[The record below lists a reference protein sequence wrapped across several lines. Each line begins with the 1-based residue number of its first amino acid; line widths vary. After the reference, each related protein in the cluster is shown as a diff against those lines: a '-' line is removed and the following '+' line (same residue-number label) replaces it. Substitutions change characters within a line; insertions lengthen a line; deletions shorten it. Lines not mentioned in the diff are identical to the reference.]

1 MAKKDKDI
9 NKIIELAGK
18 SISPIQTDDKSVTT
32 KSPKE
37 LRQERRDAIRE
48 QRDVINYTKDLRKKD
63 EYFAGDN
70 FINTAKQNIKTIK
83 DNAKEELKAYNTK
96 VKNDRI
102 ARQKGYADEAVGLVA
117 DWMERTGQDN
127 IDKQSLA
134 TVLSPKQLWYF
145 QKFNNKGSNFGSALG
160 GREFFGELNNNTV
173 SSINQMAKERL
184 GAKQQQEKD
193 ARNSDE
199 ALKTSKGDD
208 MIVGNVTISNKK
220 INEMKD
226 WGDGI
231 TDVNAISPEKVQ
243 QLYEK
248 LESYGVAV
256 PKEPVLDEQGNA
268 VVDENN
274 SPVMQYAIGN
284 DNYTIDTILDELDD
298 EGDMVLEALG
308 FRDSQTNRLAVPHHR
323 TYEEILADRQR
334 AQDELRYAN
343 EQKALQRQQARLGL
357 ADLAAGIGDMIKAS
371 GGAIVTP
378 RDYRA
383 MYDSLTEQQKTNY
396 NNYLARMDAL
406 KAEQKAKQ
414 KEAAEQARQ
423 ERLLKEQRLYNEQL
437 QQRQWAHDED
447 VLEQKHQN
455 KLAEIKARG
464 TQKIKEIGERY
475 NNQINKFNNAGAIVF
490 DGIDYTFDKAR
501 NTNVISAI
509 LPIVRKYFTE
519 ENGYLGMLSGIEE
532 SVMSEWGKFYET
544 SRMVLGAL
552 GDFRNEFSDDDR
564 ENIVRVLTE
573 YSNSRKIANAPK
585 WEETTITQFSSEQ
598 MYRNKETGE
607 KVSKSEWDTYRPS
620 KKELYEPVTA

>member
-9 NKIIELAGK
+9 DKIIESAGK
-18 SISPIQTDDKSVTT
+18 RISPIQTDDESVTT

-63 EYFAGDN
+63 EYFAGDSY
-70 FINTAKQNIKTIK
+70 INTAKQNIKTIK
-83 DNAKEELKAYNTK
+83 DNAKEELKVYNTK

-102 ARQKGYADEAVGLVA
+102 ARQQGYADEAVGLVA

-127 IDKQSLA
+127 IDEQSLA

-145 QKFNNKGSNFGSALG
+145 QKFNNKGSNWGNTLG

-173 SSINQMAKERL
+173 SSINQKAKERL
-184 GAKQQQEKD
+184 GAKQQQEKE
-193 ARNSDE
+193 ARSDDDP
-199 ALKTSKGDD
+199 LKTSTGAEMK
-208 MIVGNVTISNKK
+208 IGNVAISNKK

-256 PKEPVLDEQGNA
+256 PKEQVLDEQGNA

-284 DNYTIDTILDELDD
+284 DSYTIDTILDELDD
-298 EGDMVLEALG
+298 AGDGDMVLEALG

-414 KEAAEQARQ
+414 KEAADRAYQ
-423 ERLLKEQRLYNEQL
+423 ERLLAEQRAYQEEQARKAQEFQASESKKNREHQESML
-437 QQRQWAHDED
+437 SDR
-447 VLEQKHQN
+447 LEAQ
-455 KLAEIKARG
+455 
-464 TQKIKEIGERY
+464 KEIQRLK
-475 NNQINKFNNAGAIVF
+475 NQNAIDRLHLNIESKEASNSAKYGTSIPF
-490 DGIDYTFDKAR
+490 DGEIIPIKPNLSDGLYQGIYGYIEPAIRNHPAFVNELASIDKAYLE
-501 NTNVISAI
+501 TNPKA
-509 LPIVRKYFTE
+509 
-519 ENGYLGMLSGIEE
+519 
-532 SVMSEWGKFYET
+532 
-544 SRMVLGAL
+544 
-552 GDFRNEFSDDDR
+552 
-564 ENIVRVLTE
+564 VRV
-573 YSNSRKIANAPK
+573 IVANALTNPTVNITAEMKAAIRKLINDAKVQQEEGDAGSQGITIPK
-585 WEETTITQFSSEQ
+585 EANLVEQVVNASPEEI
-598 MYRNKETGE
+598 
-607 KVSKSEWDTYRPS
+607 
-620 KKELYEPVTA
+620 VTSWWNP

>member
-1 MAKKDKDI
+1 MAKKDKDVD
-9 NKIIELAGK
+9 KIIESAGK
-18 SISPIQTDDKSVTT
+18 RISPIQTADESVTT

-48 QRDVINYTKDLRKKD
+48 QRDVINYTKDLRKEDK
-63 EYFAGDN
+63 YFTGDRY
-70 FINTAKQNIKTIK
+70 INTAKQNIKTIK

-127 IDKQSLA
+127 IDEQSLA

-145 QKFNNKGSNFGSALG
+145 QKFNNKGSNWGSALG

-193 ARNSDE
+193 AKISDE
-199 ALKTSKGDD
+199 PLKTSTGAD
-208 MIVGNVTISNKK
+208 MKIGNVIISNRK

-284 DNYTIDTILDELDD
+284 DSYTIDTILDELDD
-298 EGDMVLEALG
+298 AGDGDMVLEALG

-323 TYEEILADRQR
+323 TYDEILADRQR

-414 KEAAEQARQ
+414 KEAADRAYQEKMLATQHERDMEKLLQAQ
-423 ERLLKEQRLYNEQL
+423 GFQAGESLLDRDLKRELLEKELKAKEAIAKLGEDAEVAKKLTAAQLEAMKNNVNIPVGDKTYNFGNRYAADTALSTAHGVLWDVLYNEDGTFKQPYSTI
-437 QQRQWAHDED
+437 
-447 VLEQKHQN
+447 VKNLEGN
-455 KLAEIKARG
+455 
-464 TQKIKEIGERY
+464 
-475 NNQINKFNNAGAIVF
+475 
-490 DGIDYTFDKAR
+490 GIDKPDR
-501 NTNVISAI
+501 
-509 LPIVRKYFTE
+509 VRAVVLAALNSE
-519 ENGYLGMLSGIEE
+519 EVSNNPELLKRLQRHMVQASSGVDAPADTPSIQSNGGM
-532 SVMSEWGKFYET
+532 Y
-544 SRMVLGAL
+544 
-552 GDFRNEFSDDDR
+552 
-564 ENIVRVLTE
+564 
-573 YSNSRKIANAPK
+573 
-585 WEETTITQFSSEQ
+585 
-598 MYRNKETGE
+598 
-607 KVSKSEWDTYRPS
+607 
-620 KKELYEPVTA
+620 